1 MHLLEENLFLKYINA
16 AQFVLNIATST
27 GFYEQITYNDTEKII
42 FIVFVYIGDALFAM
56 GFGLM
61 ASTSEL
67 FQENF
72 LEIFDNIKKINKV
85 IKQSSIQP
93 SLKQRVEQ
101 YFAFLVNLR
110 DRNYNYLIG
119 LKDELPTY
127 IV

>member
-1 MHLLEENLFLKYINA
+1 
-16 AQFVLNIATST
+16 
-27 GFYEQITYNDTEKII
+27 
-42 FIVFVYIGDALFAM
+42 
-56 GFGLM
+56 M

-85 IKQSSIQP
+85 IRQSSIQP

-119 LKDELPTY
+119 LKGELPTY
-127 IV
+127 IVCASRIIKTWILKTQKKS